1 MLEAEIISE
10 KKKLLRQKM
19 SEIRDSIEMKSR
31 KIQEE
36 KVLSYLR
43 ESDFLTKH
51 LNIYLYVSFKSEF
64 STERIIN
71 LLLEKEKKVML
82 PRIDICEGKK
92 VMNFYP
98 YDSKTGLKK
107 GYMGIMEP
115 EGKKPILLPGLMF
128 VPGLAFDRNGGRLGY
143 GGGFYDSCISNARA
157 GRIKIETIGLCY
169 NEQIIKEVPMISKD
183 MRVDGVFAESVT
195 DNYEKK

>member
-1 MLEAEIISE
+1 MLEPEIISE
-10 KKKLLRQKM
+10 KKKILRRKM
-19 SEIRDSIEMKSR
+19 SDIRDSIEKRSR
-31 KIQEE
+31 EIQEE
-36 KVLSYLR
+36 RVLGFLR

-64 STERIIN
+64 STEGILK
-71 LLLEKEKKVML
+71 LLLEMEKQVML
-82 PRIDICEGKK
+82 PRIDICGDKK

-98 YDSKTGLKK
+98 YNAGSCMKK

-115 EGKKPILLPGLMF
+115 EGKNPILLPGLMF

-143 GGGFYDSCISNARA
+143 GGGFYDSYITNSRSL
-157 GRIKIETIGLCY
+157 GVKTETVGLCY

-183 MRVDGVFAESVT
+183 IRVDGFLAE
-195 DNYEKK
+195 EKL